1 MIDERLV
8 MRAEAA
14 LMPTYRRQPVQFVR
28 GEGALLFDADGRE
41 YVDCVAGISMA
52 NIGHAHP
59 AVAEAVARQAAELV
73 NVSNLF
79 YTEQQIELAEWIRD
93 RSLGGKVF
101 FCNSGAEANEAAL
114 KLARRRG
121 GAGRTDVVAI
131 VEGFHGRTYG
141 ALSLTGQPDKQD
153 PFRPI
158 VPGVHHVPRNDAA
171 ALEAAVTD
179 STAAVF
185 LETIQGECGVHPLD
199 SEFLRLARDL
209 ADRHGALLVFDE
221 IQTGLARTGP
231 LFSYQEL
238 DVQPDVMTLAKSLG
252 GGVPIGAVITAPE
265 FADTFRPGDHGST
278 FAGGSLACAAGLAA
292 TRVLDDPDLQES
304 VRALG
309 AAMRVAFAGLVA
321 AGQAREVRGRGLMI
335 GLDLNGPSAADVVSR
350 LLQEGIVV
358 NNTSDRTLRFL
369 PPLVITEDQVDRVI
383 AAVTRAIG
391 ETTPG

>member
-28 GEGALLFDADGRE
+28 GEGARLYDADGRE
-41 YVDCVAGISMA
+41 YIDCVAGISMA
-52 NIGHAHP
+52 NVGHAHP
-59 AVAEAVARQAAELV
+59 AVAEAVAKQAAELV

-101 FCNSGAEANEAAL
+101 FCNSGAEANEAAM

-121 GAGRTDVVAI
+121 GTGRTEIVAI

-141 ALSLTGQPDKQD
+141 ALSLTGQPEKQD
-153 PFRPI
+153 PFRPV
-158 VPGVHHVPRNDAA
+158 VPGVRHVPRNDAQ
-171 ALEAAVTD
+171 ALEEAVGD
-179 STAAVF
+179 RTAAVI

-199 SEFLRLARDL
+199 DSFLRLARDL

-221 IQTGLARTGP
+221 IQTGLSRTGP

-238 DVQPDVMTLAKSLG
+238 DVTPDVMTLAKSLG
-252 GGVPIGAVITAPE
+252 GGVPIGAVITTPDY
-265 FADTFRPGDHGST
+265 ADTFHAGDHGST

-292 TRVLDDPDLQES
+292 TRILDDPVLQER
-304 VRALG
+304 VRAQG
-309 AAMRVAFAGLVA
+309 ARVRAALADLV
-321 AGQAREVRGRGLMI
+321 GSGRAREVRGRGLMI
-335 GLDLNGPSAADVVSR
+335 GLDLNGPVAADAVSR
-350 LLQEGIVV
+350 LLSEGIVV

-369 PPLVITEDQVDRVI
+369 PPLVITDDEVDRVMT
-383 AAVTRAIG
+383 AVTRVLG
-391 ETTPG
+391 ELSV

>member
-28 GEGALLFDADGRE
+28 GEGARLFDADGRA
-41 YVDCVAGISMA
+41 YIDCVAGISMA
-52 NIGHAHP
+52 NVGHAHP

-101 FCNSGAEANEAAL
+101 FCNSGAEANEAAM

-121 GAGRTDVVAI
+121 GPGRTEIVSV

-141 ALSLTGQPDKQD
+141 ALSLTGQPEKQD
-153 PFRPI
+153 PFRPV
-158 VPGVHHVPRNDAA
+158 VPGVRHVPRNDGD
-171 ALEAAVTD
+171 ALESAVGD
-179 STAAVF
+179 RTAAIF

-199 SEFLRLARDL
+199 DAFLRLARDL

-221 IQTGLARTGP
+221 IQTGLSRTGP
-231 LFSYQEL
+231 LFSYLEL
-238 DVQPDVMTLAKSLG
+238 EVAPDVMTLAKSLG
-252 GGVPIGAVITAPE
+252 GGVPIGAVITRPE
-265 FADTFRPGDHGST
+265 YADTFRPGDHGST

-292 TRVLDDPDLQES
+292 TRILDDPDLQEH
-304 VRALG
+304 VRVLG
-309 AAMRVAFAGLVA
+309 ARMRVAFAGLVS
-321 AGQAREVRGRGLMI
+321 AGSAREVRGRGLMI
-335 GLDLNGPSAADVVSR
+335 GLDLNGPTAADAVSR
-350 LLQEGIVV
+350 LLEEGIVV

-369 PPLVITEDQVDRVI
+369 PPLVITEDEADQVI
-383 AAVTRAIG
+383 AAVTRIVG
-391 ETTPG
+391 EASA